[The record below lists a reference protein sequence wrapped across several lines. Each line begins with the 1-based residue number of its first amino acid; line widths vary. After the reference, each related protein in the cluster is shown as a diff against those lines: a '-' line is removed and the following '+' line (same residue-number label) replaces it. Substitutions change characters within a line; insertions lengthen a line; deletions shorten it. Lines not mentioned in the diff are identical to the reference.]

1 MKKIAL
7 LAFATLLVFG
17 PVFLVTAPEA
27 YAGGNGGIE
36 TRSLPEDPVTV
47 EDAIGIIF
55 NAAFWLL
62 LLVAGIFFLLGAFYF
77 LTAGQNP
84 DNATKGKSIITY
96 AIIAIIVAILARGL
110 AEFIPRMFDISV

>member
-1 MKKIAL
+1 MKKIVL
-7 LAFATLLVFG
+7 LAFAIFLVFG
-17 PVFLVTAPEA
+17 PAFLIATPGAHAQTV
-27 YAGGNGGIE
+27 
-36 TRSLPEDPVTV
+36 DPGQQPTLVTV
-47 EDAIGIIF
+47 ESGVEIIF

-84 DNATKGKSIITY
+84 DNAAKGKSIITY

-110 AEFIPRMFDISV
+110 AEFVPRMFGI

>member
-7 LAFATLLVFG
+7 LAFAILLVFG

-27 YAGGNGGIE
+27 YATVNPGQQPDLI
-36 TRSLPEDPVTV
+36 TV
-47 EDAIGIIF
+47 EGGIGIIF

-62 LLVAGIFFLLGAFYF
+62 LLVAGVFFLLGAFYF

-84 DNATKGKSIITY
+84 DNAAKGKSIITY

-110 AEFIPRMFDISV
+110 AEFIPRMFGVTP